1 MQYIKTSLIDAY
13 LDYRNDYLTY
23 EKYAACNDLN
33 VDDAITI
40 LNLGKQ
46 YWTEHNDFLESIKN
60 IKGV

>member
-1 MQYIKTSLIDAY
+1 MRYIKTSLIDAY

-23 EKYAACNDLN
+23 EKYASYNDLS

-46 YWTEHNDFLESIKN
+46 YWTEHNNFLEGLQN
-60 IKGV
+60 ANN